1 MLGDLL
7 QKKVI
12 ELPECK
18 RPEEMGCVNDPNY
31 CHYHRIVGH
40 PMKKCFTLKDFIMKL
55 AKQGRIHLDLDVV
68 ESNHATVTFGSFD
81 RVPLHAP
88 LKKLGTCANIIQCES
103 LKPKQTQVSCLDSL
117 LHFCSD
123 NRSMSYDEEG
133 WTLVT

>member
-1 MLGDLL
+1 
-7 QKKVI
+7 
-12 ELPECK
+12 
-18 RPEEMGCVNDPNY
+18 
-31 CHYHRIVGH
+31 
-40 PMKKCFTLKDFIMKL
+40 MKL
-55 AKQGRIHLDLDVV
+55 AKQGRIHLDLDEIV
-68 ESNHATVTFGSFD
+68 ESNHATVTFESFD

-133 WTLVT
+133 WTLVTWRRPCKK

>member
-1 MLGDLL
+1 
-7 QKKVI
+7 
-12 ELPECK
+12 
-18 RPEEMGCVNDPNY
+18 MGCVNDPNY
-31 CHYHRIVGH
+31 CHYHRIVNYLVE
-40 PMKKCFTLKDFIMKL
+40 KCFILKYLIMKL
-55 AKQGRIHLDLDVV
+55 AKQGRIHLDLDEIV
-68 ESNHATVTFGSFD
+68 ESNHATVTFESFD